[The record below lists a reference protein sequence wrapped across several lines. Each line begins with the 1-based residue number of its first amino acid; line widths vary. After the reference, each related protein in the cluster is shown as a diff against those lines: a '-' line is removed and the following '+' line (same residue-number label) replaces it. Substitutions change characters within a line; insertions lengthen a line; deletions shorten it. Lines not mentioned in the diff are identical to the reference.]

1 MESGGCVD
9 SQRRKAATAIL
20 AATTVFLALQSSSSG
35 AHAEAAPGPRPSFDA
50 SSGDDGFNLRSML
63 ALPGSS
69 AAQEAAVGGGVT
81 PVQAGPRLVVQYVA
95 GCSRVAA
102 GDSLT
107 MCNAVCPAGTTQQ
120 RPLSVLVQPGQVAP
134 TELTQWSQGRVG
146 CYPPAAGVMD
156 LPGVDPAAVAEVFAA
171 VVAPATA
178 NVPLLTDGKALVRM
192 ELIVYATVG
201 QRQWTGIP
209 LAGTT
214 VAIRASPARF
224 TWDFGDGSN
233 PLVTEDPGAWYP
245 DHTVFHEYPRA
256 GEYQVNL
263 TTTFTGE
270 YSVAGGP
277 WLDIPGTVSATS
289 PPEPVRIVEARAQL
303 TG

>member
-1 MESGGCVD
+1 
-9 SQRRKAATAIL
+9 
-20 AATTVFLALQSSSSG
+20 
-35 AHAEAAPGPRPSFDA
+35 
-50 SSGDDGFNLRSML
+50 
-63 ALPGSS
+63 
-69 AAQEAAVGGGVT
+69 
-81 PVQAGPRLVVQYVA
+81 
-95 GCSRVAA
+95 
-102 GDSLT
+102 
-107 MCNAVCPAGTTQQ
+107 
-120 RPLSVLVQPGQVAP
+120 
-134 TELTQWSQGRVG
+134 VG

-171 VVAPATA
+171 VVVPATA